1 MTASLIF
8 VCLFALVGLAG
19 APGYVGISWV
29 FAWLGLFLT
38 VTVLLL
44 LMPGRRRP
52 ETFTPR
58 SPPELMWPKL
68 ARRSPGYRT
77 APAPVAPQ
85 QLKT

>member
-1 MTASLIF
+1 VF
-8 VCLFALVGLAG
+8 VLVGLAG

-52 ETFTPR
+52 ETLPR
-58 SPPELMWPKL
+58 VHHQSWCGQSWRGAACGIGRCL
-68 ARRSPGYRT
+68 
-77 APAPVAPQ
+77 PVAPQ
-85 QLKT
+85 QL